1 MRRISA
7 KNDKRKTAK
16 ATTPLRFKENI
27 FLLYRDLIS
36 TFEVQSPHMLTRIFL
51 AGYPPILGMV
61 YVSRS
66 CCLQTIKIPPNFKS
80 EVGECL
86 RHSKT
91 AHRNIVFFIRW
102 ACPIYI
108 HIKNRADEPVIA
120 HLFIGSASYA
130 SGSLMTV
137 IWHFFTR
144 IKLSCL
150 HFGQK
155 SGKFLSSV
163 SFRIIMRVLFLQIG
177 HSIHWVSAITSPPIL
192 QNRSF

>member
-120 HLFIGSASYA
+120 HLFIGSASNV
-130 SGSLMTV
+130 SGSLCYWDYAS
-137 IWHFFTR
+137 IFNLLITR
-144 IKLSCL
+144 ICKFFASINVSCL
-150 HFGQK
+150 HFGQ
-155 SGKFLSSV
+155 
-163 SFRIIMRVLFLQIG
+163 
-177 HSIHWVSAITSPPIL
+177 
-192 QNRSF
+192 